1 MNRFALLLVTF
12 AATAVAAND
21 LPASTISEWCLKTP
35 PEQSV
40 LFRGI
45 ANLDAAG
52 NVGAPIMYPAPNLV
66 GALAAVLTHGV
77 LMESSKAAEKAALED
92 SANQVLA
99 PYRSTLSKFT
109 QAELM
114 QRGLTATRGGGN
126 RKFYVAGEAASGR
139 WQVESEPTFLM
150 TPDERAIIIEN
161 LVTIYAP
168 NNASEPA
175 YRNTVRIVSKA
186 VEDEK
191 PAPNWLANEGL
202 RLRQESIHLF
212 SMSLD
217 MAINDAVPSASQSA
231 TPVFKTIRYR
241 EGRDEKIERAQLL
254 SEQCDRKLVKT
265 LRGWLLSVPVAPSG
279 EGTNCTQL
287 AEQK

>member
-1 MNRFALLLVTF
+1 
-12 AATAVAAND
+12 
-21 LPASTISEWCLKTP
+21 
-35 PEQSV
+35 
-40 LFRGI
+40 
-45 ANLDAAG
+45 
-52 NVGAPIMYPAPNLV
+52 
-66 GALAAVLTHGV
+66 
-77 LMESSKAAEKAALED
+77 MESSKAAEKAALEE
-92 SANQVLA
+92 SANKVLT
-99 PYRSTLSKFT
+99 PYHATLAKFT

-114 QRGLTATRGGGN
+114 QRGLATTRDGSN

-139 WQVESEPTFLM
+139 WQVESQPAFLM

-186 VEDEK
+186 LEDEK
-191 PAPNWLANEGL
+191 PATNWLANEGL
-202 RLRQESIHLF
+202 RLKQESIRLF

-217 MAINDAVPSASQSA
+217 MAVNDAATVAGLSA
-231 TPVFKTIRYR
+231 TPVFKTIRYH
-241 EGRDEKIERAQLL
+241 EGREEKIERAQLL

-265 LRGWLLSVPVAPSG
+265 LRGWLLSVPVPPSG
-279 EGTNCTQL
+279 GGTSCTNL